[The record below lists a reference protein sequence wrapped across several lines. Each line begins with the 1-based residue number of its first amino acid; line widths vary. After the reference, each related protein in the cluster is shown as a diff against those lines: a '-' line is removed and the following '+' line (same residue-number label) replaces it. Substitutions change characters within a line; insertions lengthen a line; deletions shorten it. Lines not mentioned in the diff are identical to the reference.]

1 MTATRTAIAGAA
13 TGRPRMDMRGRLVF
27 RLRALRREPTAIVGG
42 GLALLLVYLVI
53 APIVAMLTD
62 LVIVAPADASRIAQP
77 AGQLTTY
84 YLARTLT
91 SPVSSLLFWE
101 PLQHTVVSALGA
113 TLVALTLGA
122 SLAWLVVRTDMPGRR
137 WFAGALV
144 VPYMMPSWTFALA
157 WITIFKNRT
166 IAGQAGFLE
175 SLGFA
180 PPDWLAYGPVPIVIT
195 LGFHYFPF
203 AFLLF
208 GNALQRFDAQLEESA
223 RVLGATSRQTM
234 WRIVLPLM
242 LPALLSA
249 VLLIFSRVLGTF
261 GTPYILGL
269 PVRYSLLSTSLYQN
283 FKSGSIGVMAVIA
296 AVILVIGV
304 TVIAADAWL
313 LREQR
318 RFVTIGART
327 SLDRPGPLR
336 GLRPVALVVAILVF
350 LATVV
355 VPLGALVISTFMKVP
370 GVLDPSNFTTDFWV
384 GNIPAFVGF
393 NVGIL
398 RNPATYAA
406 LWNSIWIVGAAAIVC
421 GSLGLLIGYVVVRG
435 QGSLISLFLRQVSFL
450 PYLVPG
456 IAFAAA
462 YLSLFAVPRGPIPA
476 LYGTM
481 WVLLLVLVVAYLP
494 YASRSGIAAMLQLG
508 REPEEAAQISGA
520 RWPRRM
526 TRIVIPIQRAAL
538 TTGIILPFI
547 SGLKEL
553 SLVVMLATPG
563 TDVLS
568 TLSVRLVD
576 YGYQQLANAAV
587 LIIAA
592 VAFAATFLAQ
602 RVTGSSLATGLGR

>member
-1 MTATRTAIAGAA
+1 MTATRTAIADVA
-13 TGRPRMDMRGRLVF
+13 TGRPRLDLRGRLVYA
-27 RLRALRREPTAIVGG
+27 LRSLRREPTTVVGG

-53 APIVAMLTD
+53 APIVAMLSD
-62 LVIVAPADASRIAQP
+62 LIIVAPADATRIAQP

-91 SPVSSLLFWE
+91 SPISSLLFWE
-101 PLQHTVVSALGA
+101 PLQHTIVSALGA
-113 TLVALTLGA
+113 TVLALGLGG

-137 WFAGALV
+137 WFAWALV
-144 VPYMMPSWTFALA
+144 IPYMMPSWTFALA

-180 PPDWLAYGPVPIVIT
+180 PPDWLAYGAIPIIIT
-195 LGFHYFPF
+195 LGLHYFPF

-208 GNALQRFDAQLEESA
+208 GNALRRLDAQLEESA
-223 RVLGATSRQTM
+223 RVLGASSRQTLL
-234 WRIVLPLM
+234 RIVLPLM
-242 LPALLSA
+242 LPAVLSS

-283 FKSGSIGVMAVIA
+283 FRAGSIGVMAVIA
-296 AVILVIGV
+296 AVILLIGV
-304 TVIAADAWL
+304 IVIAADAWM

-327 SLDRPGPLR
+327 ALERPSRLR
-336 GLRPVALVVAILVF
+336 GLRPVAF
-350 LATVV
+350 SLAALAFAVTVV
-355 VPLGALVISTFMKVP
+355 VPLGALALSTFMKIP

-406 LWNSIWIVGAAAIVC
+406 LWNSIWIVGAAAIAC
-421 GSLGLLIGYVVVRG
+421 GVLGLLIGYVVVRG
-435 QGSLISLFLRQVSFL
+435 QGSKISLFLRQVSFL

-462 YLSLFAVPRGPIPA
+462 YLSLFAVRRGPIPA

-494 YASRSGIAAMLQLG
+494 YASRSGIAAMMQLG

-520 RWPRRM
+520 RWWRRIG
-526 TRIVIPIQRAAL
+526 RIVIPIQRAAL

-592 VAFAATFLAQ
+592 VAFVATYAAQ
-602 RVTGSSLATGLGR
+602 RLTGSSLATGLGR

>member
-1 MTATRTAIAGAA
+1 MTATHTAVAGAA
-13 TGRPRMDMRGRLVF
+13 TGRPRKSMRGRLVY
-27 RLRALRREPTAIVGG
+27 RARAMRREPTALVGG

-53 APIVAMLTD
+53 APIVAMLSD
-62 LVIVAPADASRIAQP
+62 ALVVGAADASRVGQP
-77 AGQLTTY
+77 SGQLTTY
-84 YLARTLT
+84 YLSRTLS
-91 SPVSSLLFWE
+91 SPISSLLFWE
-101 PLQHTVVSALGA
+101 PLQHTVVTALGA
-113 TLVALTLGA
+113 TLLALSLGA

-166 IAGQAGFLE
+166 IAGQSGFLE
-175 SLGFA
+175 SMGFA
-180 PPDWLAYGPVPIVIT
+180 PPDWLAYGAVPIIIT
-195 LGFHYFPF
+195 LGLHYFPF

-208 GNALQRFDAQLEESA
+208 GNALRRFDAQLEESA
-223 RVLGATSRQTM
+223 RVLGAKSRQTL

-242 LPALLSA
+242 LPAILSS

-261 GTPYILGL
+261 GTPYVLGL
-269 PVRYSLLSTSLYQN
+269 PVRYSVLSTSLYQN
-283 FKSGSIGVMAVIA
+283 FRSGSIGVMAVIA
-296 AVILVIGV
+296 AVILIIGI

-313 LREQR
+313 LRQQR
-318 RFVTIGART
+318 KFITVGART
-327 SLDRPGPLR
+327 SIDRASRLR
-336 GLRPVALVVAILVF
+336 GLRPVALAAAIAAF

-355 VPLGALVISTFMKVP
+355 IPLGALALSTFMRVP
-370 GVLDPSNFTTDFWV
+370 GVLRLDNLTTDFWI
-384 GNIPAFVGF
+384 GSIPAFVGF
-393 NVGIL
+393 PVGIL
-398 RNPATYAA
+398 RNPSLYAA
-406 LWNSIWIVGAAAIVC
+406 LWNSVWIVGAAAICC
-421 GSLGLLIGYVVVRG
+421 GSLGLLVGYVVVRG
-435 QGSLISLFLRQVSFL
+435 QGSLVSQFLRQVSFL

-462 YLSLFAVPRGPIPA
+462 YLSLFAVPRGPVPA

-508 REPEEAAQISGA
+508 REPEEAAQMSGA
-520 RWPRRM
+520 RWWRRIS
-526 TRIVIPIQRAAL
+526 RIVVPIQRAAL

-587 LIIAA
+587 LIIAV
-592 VAFAATFLAQ
+592 VAFTATFLAQ
-602 RVTGSSLATGLGR
+602 RLTGSSLASGLGR

>member
-296 AVILVIGV
+296 AVILIIGV

-318 RFVTIGART
+318 RFVTI
-327 SLDRPGPLR
+327 
-336 GLRPVALVVAILVF
+336 
-350 LATVV
+350 
-355 VPLGALVISTFMKVP
+355 
-370 GVLDPSNFTTDFWV
+370 
-384 GNIPAFVGF
+384 
-393 NVGIL
+393 
-398 RNPATYAA
+398 
-406 LWNSIWIVGAAAIVC
+406 GAAAIVC

-587 LIIAA
+587 LIIAG

>member
-1 MTATRTAIAGAA
+1 MTATRTAIAGAP
-13 TGRPRMDMRGRLVF
+13 TGRPRMDLRGRLVY
-27 RLRALRREPTAIVGG
+27 RLRALRREPSAIAGG
-42 GLALLLVYLVI
+42 GLGLLLVYLVI
-53 APIVAMLTD
+53 APIVAMLSD
-62 LVIVAPADASRIAQP
+62 AVIVGLADGSRVGQP
-77 AGQLTTY
+77 PGQLTTY
-84 YLARTLT
+84 YLTRTLT
-91 SPVSSLLFWE
+91 SQISGLLFWE
-101 PLQHTVVSALGA
+101 PLQHTVVVALGV
-113 TLVALTLGA
+113 TLLALVLGA

-166 IAGQAGFLE
+166 IAGQSGFLE
-175 SLGFA
+175 SMGFA
-180 PPDWLAYGPVPIVIT
+180 PPDWLAYGAVPIVVT
-195 LGFHYFPF
+195 LGLHYFPF
-203 AFLLF
+203 TFLLF
-208 GNALQRFDAQLEESA
+208 GNALRRLDAQLEESA
-223 RVLGATSRQTM
+223 RVLGATSRQTIF
-234 WRIVLPLM
+234 RIVLPLM
-242 LPALLSA
+242 LPAVLSS

-269 PVRYSLLSTSLYQN
+269 PVRYSVLSTSLYQN
-283 FKSGSIGVMAVIA
+283 FRSGSIGVMAVIA
-296 AVILVIGV
+296 AVILIIGI

-318 RFVTIGART
+318 RFVTVGART
-327 SLDRPGPLR
+327 ALDRPSALR
-336 GLRPVALVVAILVF
+336 RMRPIAFAAAAVAFAV
-350 LATVV
+350 TVV
-355 VPLGALVISTFMKVP
+355 VPLGALVASTFMRIP
-370 GVLDPSNFTTDFWV
+370 GVLEWSNFTTDFWV
-384 GNIPAFVGF
+384 GSIPAFVGF
-393 NVGIL
+393 PVGIL
-398 RNPATYAA
+398 RNPATFAA
-406 LWNSIWIVGAAAIVC
+406 LWNSVWIVGAAAICC
-421 GSLGLLIGYVVVRG
+421 GLLGLLVGYVVVRG
-435 QGSLISLFLRQVSFL
+435 QGSRISLFLRQVSFL

-494 YASRSGIAAMLQLG
+494 YASRSGIAAMMQLG
-508 REPEEAAQISGA
+508 REPEEAAQMSGA
-520 RWPRRM
+520 PWWRRV
-526 TRIVIPIQRAAL
+526 TRIVVPIQRAAL
-538 TTGIILPFI
+538 ATAIILPFI

-592 VAFAATFLAQ
+592 VAFVATFLAQ
-602 RVTGSSLATGLGR
+602 RLVGSSLATGLGR